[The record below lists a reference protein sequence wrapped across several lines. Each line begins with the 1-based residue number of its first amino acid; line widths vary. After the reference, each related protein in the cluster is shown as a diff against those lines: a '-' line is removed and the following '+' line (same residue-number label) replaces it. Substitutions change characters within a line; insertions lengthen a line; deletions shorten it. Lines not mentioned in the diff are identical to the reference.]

1 MHQNVIS
8 MKNAKR
14 MHFHDLFTM
23 YEDYNL
29 MQHSQH
35 CQENFNLLEEP
46 AYIARAFREGIKM
59 ETIQTIFHY
68 GGGGSPLPWSFF
80 YQKMGVLVQTTALSP
95 FYCPFYLKNAIR
107 GGRLTEYA
115 LNLFQFY
122 FIPVIFG
129 FAQR

>member
-46 AYIARAFREGIKM
+46 ACIARTFREGGKKWKQFKQFSI
-59 ETIQTIFHY
+59 I
-68 GGGGSPLPWSFF
+68 
-80 YQKMGVLVQTTALSP
+80 
-95 FYCPFYLKNAIR
+95 LKNFQS
-107 GGRLTEYA
+107 
-115 LNLFQFY
+115 NLPKCDICF
-122 FIPVIFG
+122 
-129 FAQR
+129 

>member
-46 AYIARAFREGIKM
+46 AYIARAFREWIKM

-68 GGGGSPLPWSFF
+68 GGEVSP
-80 YQKMGVLVQTTALSP
+80 
-95 FYCPFYLKNAIR
+95 AIK
-107 GGRLTEYA
+107 
-115 LNLFQFY
+115 F
-122 FIPVIFG
+122 
-129 FAQR
+129 